1 MHIITE
7 TSELARFCQAA
18 TAHPY
23 VTVDTEFL
31 RETTYWPKLCLVQ
44 MATPDEAVIVDPIG
58 TDIDLAP
65 MLELFANEDVVKVF
79 HAAKQDVEIF
89 VNLSGEAPKS
99 LFDTQVAAAVCG
111 FGDSISYD
119 NMVRQI
125 TGAQVDKSS
134 RFTNWSHR
142 PLTEKQLTY
151 ALGDVTH
158 LRDCYLH
165 IVAELDKRDRWAWIN
180 DELKALMQPENYVV
194 MPENAWKRMKMKV
207 NRPRDFALLKMLAA
221 WREEKAQKQNVPRGR
236 VLKDEALFELSQ
248 QQPTNPKAFDRLRAF
263 SNGFGRSS
271 TAAELIK
278 IVEAAKE
285 LDKSE
290 LPKIPRKPNGPSP
303 KGAIG
308 DLLRVLLKAVSEQ
321 EGVAP
326 RIIATSDDIDSIVL
340 SDQADVAALTG
351 WRAEVFGEKALA
363 IKHGKMALGATSEG
377 IVPVKVD
384 LAPEEID

>member
-1 MHIITE
+1 MHIIKT
-7 TSELARFCQAA
+7 TRELAKFCQTAA
-18 TAHPY
+18 AHPF

-44 MATPDEAVIVDPIG
+44 MATPDKAVIVDPI
-58 TDIDLAP
+58 DSDMDLSP
-65 MLELFANEDVVKVF
+65 MFDLFANEKVVKVF

-89 VNLSGEAPKS
+89 VNLSGKAPKP

-125 TGAQVDKSS
+125 TGTQVDKSS

-142 PLTEKQLTY
+142 PLTEKQLHY

-165 IVAELDKRDRWAWIN
+165 IVSELDSRGRWDWIN
-180 DELKALMQPENYVV
+180 DELNALMQPENYIVQ
-194 MPENAWKRMKMKV
+194 PEDAWKRLKMKV
-207 NRPRDFALLKMLAA
+207 NRPRDFALLKILAA
-221 WREEKAQKQNVPRGR
+221 WREGKAQEQNVPRGR

-248 QQPTNPKAFDRLRAF
+248 QQPTAPKAFERLRAF
-263 SNGFGRSS
+263 SKGFGRSS
-271 TAAELIK
+271 TAEELIK
-278 IVEAAKE
+278 LVDAAQQI
-285 LDKSE
+285 DKSD

-340 SDQADVAALTG
+340 DDHADVPALKG
-351 WRAEVFGEKALA
+351 WRANVFGQKALA
-363 IKHGKMALGATSEG
+363 IKHGKMALGATKAG
-377 IVPVKVD
+377 IVPVEVALD
-384 LAPEEID
+384 AD

>member
-1 MHIITE
+1 MHIIT
-7 TSELARFCQAA
+7 TTPELAKFCQAA
-18 TAHPY
+18 TAHPF

-58 TDIDLAP
+58 TDIDLTP
-65 MLELFANEDVVKVF
+65 MFDLFANEDVIKVF

-151 ALGDVTH
+151 AIGDVTH

-165 IVAELDKRDRWAWIN
+165 IVEELDKRDRWGWIN
-180 DELKALMQPENYVV
+180 DEMKALMQPENYIVL
-194 MPENAWKRMKMKV
+194 PENAWKRMKMKV

-221 WREEKAQKQNVPRGR
+221 WREERAQQQNVPRGR

-263 SNGFGRSS
+263 SKGFGRSG
-271 TAAELIK
+271 TAAELITL
-278 IVEAAKE
+278 VEEAKQI
-285 LDKSE
+285 DKAD

-308 DLLRVLLKAVSEQ
+308 DLLRVLLKAVSEK

-340 SDQADVAALTG
+340 DDNADVPALNG
-351 WRAEVFGEKALA
+351 WRADVFGDQALA
-363 IKHGKMALGATSEG
+363 IKHGKMALGATKSG
-377 IVPVKVD
+377 IVPVEVELED
-384 LAPEEID
+384 DD